1 METAFFIEFNGKRFS
16 WDSMENIPWNSMEFH
31 AQYQTEFHGIPW
43 KKFHGIPWGYFTR
56 EFFIQIVKESCT
68 WIQFFGLV
76 IFDKIFDKKVLPST
90 LYDKHVNCADMHV

>member
-43 KKFHGIPWGYFTR
+43 KKFHGIPWNSMVFHGIPWGYFTR
-56 EFFIQIVKESCT
+56 E
-68 WIQFFGLV
+68 
-76 IFDKIFDKKVLPST
+76 VLKASEN
-90 LYDKHVNCADMHV
+90 KFAECV